1 VKKSILFFITFG
13 FVKILMAQSS
23 VDVCSNNLK
32 MWFSANTYESQS
44 ICKEN
49 SSHAF
54 MKCME
59 NKSNTSSQDVVTSSH
74 DCDRR
79 STHSEHPIRD
89 TRYLSFQSCEG
100 ELQAGARMRPDRAH
114 QICRWNS
121 KPVMIS
127 CLVNLVRKANWHSE
141 HAIQYCDFANQSY
154 PREIPN
160 FVKCAVRESPR
171 GLGVEKTAQV
181 CHDEILARLIPN
193 RRQKSTPQPLP
204 EVRPPEK
211 SPTVVTR
218 KPPTVAQPVEQRV
231 VVEEKSPNVVS
242 QQSPTVSQP
251 VEQTVVVEEKKVR
264 TVVPTPVEIQV
275 QESAKPEVISDQKAQ
290 AESSSNSENLPL
302 D

>member
-1 VKKSILFFITFG
+1 MKKSILFFITFG

-32 MWFSANTYESQS
+32 VWFSANTYESQS

-49 SSHAF
+49 SSPAF

-59 NKSNTSSQDVVTSSH
+59 KKSQTSSQDVVTSSH

-127 CLVNLVRKANWHSE
+127 CIVNLVKQASWHSE

-160 FVKCAVRESPR
+160 FVKCVIQEAPR
-171 GLGVEKTAQV
+171 GLGVEKTAQA
-181 CHDEILARLIPN
+181 CHDRILDRLIPG
-193 RRQKSTPQPLP
+193 RRKKPAPQPLP
-204 EVRPPEK
+204 RTERP
-211 SPTVVTR
+211 
-218 KPPTVAQPVEQRV
+218 QPGVEQNPSVIYHEPPAVIQPSQPSV
-231 VVEEKSPNVVS
+231 VVD
-242 QQSPTVSQP
+242 
-251 VEQTVVVEEKKVR
+251 EKKVR
-264 TVVPTPVEIQV
+264 TVVPTPVEIRV
-275 QESAKPEVISDQKAQ
+275 QESARPEEINDQKVQ
-290 AESSSNSENLPL
+290 PDSSSNSENLPV

>member
-1 VKKSILFFITFG
+1 MEKSILFFITFG
-13 FVKILMAQSS
+13 FAKILMAQSS

-49 SSHAF
+49 SSAAF

-59 NKSNTSSQDVVTSSH
+59 KKSQKSSQDVVTSSH

-127 CLVNLVRKANWHSE
+127 CLVNLARRANWHSE

-154 PREIPN
+154 SREIPN
-160 FVKCAVRESPR
+160 FVKCVIQEAPR
-171 GLGVEKTAQV
+171 GLGVERTAQV
-181 CHDEILARLIPN
+181 CHDRILDRLIPG
-193 RRQKSTPQPLP
+193 RRRIPAPQASPRT
-204 EVRPPEK
+204 ERSEQGVEQN
-211 SPTVVTR
+211 PTVIYQEL
-218 KPPTVAQPVEQRV
+218 PTVTQP
-231 VVEEKSPNVVS
+231 
-242 QQSPTVSQP
+242 SQP
-251 VEQTVVVEEKKVR
+251 SVVLEEKKVR
-264 TVVPTPVEIQV
+264 TVVPTPAEIRV
-275 QESAKPEVISDQKAQ
+275 QESAKPEQINDQKAQ
-290 AESSSNSENLPL
+290 PDSSSNSENLPV